1 MRNIGVITSGGDAP
15 GMNASLRAIVR
26 KAIPNGLKT
35 MGIENGYAGLLTDQ
49 IRPLGL
55 RSVSGI
61 VHLGGTI
68 LRTARCPEF
77 KTEEGLRKAGEVLS
91 KHGIRDLIV
100 IGGQGSFK
108 GALELSDMFGINIIG
123 VPASI
128 DNDVYGTDETIGF
141 DTAVNTALSAIDKIR
156 DTATS
161 LSRVFV
167 VETMGRDRGFLAL
180 AVGLAAGA
188 EEILVPEVKTDMD
201 EVYKRII
208 ESREKGKKS
217 NIVVVAEGFGN
228 SKKIAEDIEK
238 NTGYEVRLTV
248 LGYIQRGGAP
258 TARSRI
264 LANLF
269 GSKAVELILSGE
281 ENKVVGLS
289 NGKVISTDLATS
301 CRSRKRLNLDL
312 LRLAEELAV

>member
-1 MRNIGVITSGGDAP
+1 MRNIGIVTSGGDAP
-15 GMNASLRAIVR
+15 GMNAAIRAVVR
-26 KAIPNGLKT
+26 RAIPNGFKT
-35 MGIENGYAGLLTDQ
+35 IGVERGYAGLLEDQ
-49 IRPLGL
+49 TRHLGL

-68 LRTARCPEF
+68 LKTERCSEF
-77 KTEEGLRKAGEVLS
+77 KTKRGLQKAGKVLE
-91 KHGIRDLIV
+91 KNGIRTLIV
-100 IGGQGSFK
+100 IGGLGSLK
-108 GALELSDMFGINIIG
+108 GALELSNMFDINIMGI
-123 VPASI
+123 PASI

-167 VETMGRDRGFLAL
+167 VETMGRDRGFIAL

-188 EEILVPEVKTDMD
+188 EEILVPEVKTDMRD
-201 EVYKRII
+201 VYKRII

-217 NIVVVAEGFGN
+217 NIIVMAEGFGN
-228 SKKIAEDIEK
+228 SGRIVEDIQR
-238 NTGYEVRLTV
+238 NTGYEARLTV
-248 LGYIQRGGAP
+248 LGYIQRGGFP

-264 LANLF
+264 LADLF
-269 GSKAVELILSGE
+269 GSKAVELILNGE

-289 NGKVISTDLATS
+289 NGRVISTDLCTS
-301 CRSRKRLNLDL
+301 CTSEKPLDL
-312 LRLAEELAV
+312 SMLRLAEELAV

>member
-1 MRNIGVITSGGDAP
+1 MRNIGIVTSGGDAP
-15 GMNASLRAIVR
+15 GMNAAIRAVVR
-26 KAIPNGLKT
+26 RAIPNGFET
-35 MGIENGYAGLLTDQ
+35 IGIERGYAGLLEDQ
-49 IRPLGL
+49 TRRLGL

-68 LRTARCPEF
+68 LRTERCPEF
-77 KTEEGLRKAGEVLS
+77 KTKRGLQKAGKVLEKNS
-91 KHGIRDLIV
+91 IRTLIV
-100 IGGQGSFK
+100 IGGLGSLK
-108 GALELSDMFGINIIG
+108 GALELSNMFGINTIG
-123 VPASI
+123 IPASI

-188 EEILVPEVKTDMD
+188 EGILVPEVKTDMND
-201 EVYKRII
+201 LYKKII

-217 NIVVVAEGFGN
+217 NIIVAAEGFGDTRR
-228 SKKIAEDIEK
+228 IAEDIER
-238 NTGYEVRLTV
+238 NTGYEARITV

-269 GSKAVELILSGE
+269 GSKAVDLILSGE
-281 ENKVVGLS
+281 ENRVVGLS
-289 NGKVISTDLATS
+289 NGRVISTDLSTS
-301 CRSRKRLNLDL
+301 CKSEKPLDL
-312 LRLAEELAV
+312 SILRLAEELAV